1 MARLLSLIN
10 RIENSLWGDAL
21 GTAGLFAL
29 LFLSSFIV
37 GAIQ

>member
-1 MARLLSLIN
+1 MKLRSAIRRLEAHWLGDLI
-10 RIENSLWGDAL
+10 GA
-21 GTAGLFAL
+21 AGLFAL

>member
-1 MARLLSLIN
+1 MSIRRAIQQIEAHWLGDLI
-10 RIENSLWGDAL
+10 GA
-21 GTAGLFAL
+21 AGLFAL